1 MSEQPREGLPV
12 ASEVEASLHTIAQVL
27 RAAQPVGPEA
37 RRALADLVDELGN
50 VLHTAAV
57 APSDVRHLADS
68 TTHLIQA
75 LHHRQ
80 DAGRLA
86 RARDRLEQAILSIE
100 SQAPVAAGL
109 ARRVLDALANL
120 GI

>member
-1 MSEQPREGLPV
+1 MSEQPPGGPPV
-12 ASEVEASLHTIAQVL
+12 TSEVEASLHTIARVL
-27 RAAQPVGPEA
+27 REAQPLGPEA

-50 VLHTAAV
+50 VLHSAAV
-57 APSDVRHLADS
+57 PAPDVSHLADS

-75 LHHRQ
+75 LHQRH

-86 RARDRLEQAILSIE
+86 RARDRLEQAILSVE
-100 SQAPVAAGL
+100 RQAPVAAGL
-109 ARRVLDALANL
+109 ARRVLDALANV